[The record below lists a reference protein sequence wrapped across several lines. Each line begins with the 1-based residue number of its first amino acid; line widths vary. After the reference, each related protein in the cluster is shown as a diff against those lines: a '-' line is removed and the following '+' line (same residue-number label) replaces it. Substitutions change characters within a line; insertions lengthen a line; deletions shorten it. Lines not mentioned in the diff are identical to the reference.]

1 MPKHFPGSSKNI
13 NSFLSPARWYSRVV
27 RAILLWVLHAKYLWG
42 IYTYGARAEKKVV
55 YITRLSLVS
64 NNKHYYIKYTRARR
78 QMTSLTY
85 ELNPRGIEDEIV
97 FCAPNERERICSSRG
112 QIFLMCFLMKKRI
125 YLPEDEKKQNHET
138 VCAALRIFQ
147 LRWVRRK
154 VCGFLAIQISYIF
167 NASHFNSFMVIGNK

>member
-13 NSFLSPARWYSRVV
+13 NSFLSPVRWYSRVV

-64 NNKHYYIKYTRARR
+64 NNKHYYIKYKRARR

-97 FCAPNERERICSSRG
+97 FCAPNERESAHL
-112 QIFLMCFLMKKRI
+112 Q
-125 YLPEDEKKQNHET
+125 LPRTNLFNVLPDEKADLFARWWEKAKPWDRMRSTQNFPVEMST
-138 VCAALRIFQ
+138 KKGLWIFSNTN
-147 LRWVRRK
+147 LIY
-154 VCGFLAIQISYIF
+154 F
-167 NASHFNSFMVIGNK
+167 